1 MRPYCVP
8 VSLVTIG
15 IPAYNRPDELECAA
29 RSALSQDHGELEV
42 LVSDDASTAPAVA
55 EVGEALAAEDPRL
68 RYVRQPRNLGHAG
81 NYQWLLDHANGEH
94 FMWLADDD
102 WIDPGYVSA
111 CLAGLAADPA
121 TVLVCGQARYYR
133 GGTHVLDE
141 RPITLVSR
149 RPGVRVTGYFARV
162 SLNGPLFGVAD
173 RDVLR
178 EIGFPPV
185 VGGDWLLVA
194 GLAARG
200 AVRTLSDIH
209 IHRSLTGLGA
219 NPRRLAESFGMR
231 GVTARQHHLVFA
243 ARIWRS
249 LARGAPPF
257 DRIERRAR
265 LNVASIAA
273 GSVVARFTLPALV
286 RGAVHAEEE

>member
-1 MRPYCVP
+1 VR

-15 IPAYNRPDELECAA
+15 IPAYNRSEELERAA
-29 RSALSQDHGELEV
+29 RSALDQDHAELEV
-42 LVSDDASTAPAVA
+42 LISDDASDAPEVA
-55 EVGEALAAEDPRL
+55 EVAAALAAEDSRI
-68 RYVRQPRNLGHAG
+68 RYVRQSRNLGHAA
-81 NYQWLLDHANGEH
+81 NYQWLLEHAVGEH

-111 CLAGLAADPA
+111 CLAALTADPA
-121 TVLVCGQARYYR
+121 TLLVCGRGRYYR
-133 GGTHVLDE
+133 DGAHVLDE

-149 RPGVRVTGYFARV
+149 RPGLRVTEYFARV
-162 SLNGPLFGVAD
+162 SLNGPLFGVAH

-178 EIGFPPV
+178 EIGFAPV

-209 IHRSLTGLGA
+209 IHRSLTGLGGD
-219 NPRRLAESFGMR
+219 PQRLAESFGMR

-243 ARIWRS
+243 ARIWRL
-249 LARGAPPF
+249 LASGAPPF
-257 DRIERRAR
+257 ERIASSAR
-265 LNVASIAA
+265 LNVANLVAA
-273 GSVVARFTLPALV
+273 LVVARFSLPALL
-286 RGAVHAEEE
+286 RAAITAEEA